1 MHRALPGTEKQA
13 DIFWAFLSPNVQI
26 FVIVAYHPRFCNE
39 KLGYFLVFPLLSI
52 SKLFYNYLY
61 FSVLSKHYILLI
73 SFPQVILLFLAGGC
87 YARSSLLHC
96 RAFSGCGEWPT
107 GGFSLP
113 SLSVVIL
120 GSPSTRTIK
129 LPFLPALPDSSPIF
143 FFSHLLFFWRLYSL
157 LFIRGFTQMLVKLD
171 HLYVYEVGFKNLLK
185 TLVTDE
191 ALP

>member
-1 MHRALPGTEKQA
+1 M
-13 DIFWAFLSPNVQI
+13 
-26 FVIVAYHPRFCNE
+26 
-39 KLGYFLVFPLLSI
+39 LSI

-61 FSVLSKHYILLI
+61 FSILSKHYILLI
-73 SFPQVILLFLAGGC
+73 SSPQVILLFLVGVGGWWC

-107 GGFSLP
+107 GGSSPP

-120 GSPSTRTIK
+120 GSPFTRTIK
-129 LPFLPALPDSSPIF
+129 LPFLPVLPDSFPMLF
-143 FFSHLLFFWRLYSL
+143 LLSSTFFWRLYSL
-157 LFIRGFTQMLVKLD
+157 WFIRGFTQMLVKLD